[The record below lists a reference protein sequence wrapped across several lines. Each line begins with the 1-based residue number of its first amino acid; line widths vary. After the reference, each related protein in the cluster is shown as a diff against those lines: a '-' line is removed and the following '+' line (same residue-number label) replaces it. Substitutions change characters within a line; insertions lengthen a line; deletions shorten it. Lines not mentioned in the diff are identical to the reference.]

1 MFEHMIKEEKKMPE
15 KLTKTENAKGTRSGK
30 SLLKQSRRYAS
41 EGPSESPAKP
51 EEKTRS
57 EELVEKY
64 QYHLFFLFL
73 FFLATPTWGWL
84 LNLSNPIQVLLI
96 CMAYPTFVV
105 LLCHKTFLNDIPWII
120 WRFFQPDGA

>member
-1 MFEHMIKEEKKMPE
+1 MPE
-15 KLTKTENAKGTRSGK
+15 KLTKTENAKGTRSVRNLAV
-30 SLLKQSRRYAS
+30 SAAQ
-41 EGPSESPAKP
+41 PSESPAKP